1 MAASQVQVVELHVS
15 DLAELRARVKP
26 DLPRSSGIC
35 ISALNVIEGR
45 VEGNFYTDG
54 WPNFTTVVF
63 QCLKPRLSEICDLHC
78 CTTCKQRLLSV
89 LEQAGLVTA
98 GRWQYLQ
105 VVEDG
110 CNKDVTDFLIQHLRL
125 HGKPLTANDYSLQEN
140 VMCALEAHHP
150 ATFTECPQGYR
161 IKRLSV
167 EHSKHVLSQLQ
178 ASQWNTFGSIDRPSS
193 VVEEY
198 NKHCFEWLDSSA
210 AFHNSDPTVPVSWQS
225 THAFSGEIGNL
236 FTLKDHRRKGL
247 ASATKSAVCKNIV
260 ARGEVPFSTVM
271 VDNSSNIELHYKLGF
286 RYFGRLTELYLHS
299 SIL

>member
-125 HGKPLTANDYSLQEN
+125 HGKPLTTPRDR
-140 VMCALEAHHP
+140 VVPHP
-150 ATFTECPQGYR
+150 SARHPGVTEETRRGAQR
-161 IKRLSV
+161 
-167 EHSKHVLSQLQ
+167 
-178 ASQWNTFGSIDRPSS
+178 NTD
-193 VVEEY
+193 
-198 NKHCFEWLDSSA
+198 
-210 AFHNSDPTVPVSWQS
+210 
-225 THAFSGEIGNL
+225 
-236 FTLKDHRRKGL
+236 
-247 ASATKSAVCKNIV
+247 
-260 ARGEVPFSTVM
+260 
-271 VDNSSNIELHYKLGF
+271 
-286 RYFGRLTELYLHS
+286 
-299 SIL
+299 